1 MARGRARYL
10 ATCSIKNMF
19 FFEMLE
25 NFSFLTKKLP
35 IRKRFLKRCQH
46 YDPTTQ
52 LDTRKN
58 LGFFHYPNPL
68 CF

>member
-10 ATCSIKNMF
+10 ATCSTKNMF

-25 NFSFLTKKLP
+25 KISP
-35 IRKRFLKRCQH
+35 IRKRLLKICQH

-58 LGFFHYPNPL
+58 LGFFHYPNPQS
-68 CF
+68 F